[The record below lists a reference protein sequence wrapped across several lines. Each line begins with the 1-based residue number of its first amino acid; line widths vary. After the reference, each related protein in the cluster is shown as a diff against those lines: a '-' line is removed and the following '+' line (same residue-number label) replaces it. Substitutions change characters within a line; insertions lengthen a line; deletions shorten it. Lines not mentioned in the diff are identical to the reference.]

1 MTKKLS
7 VNFIHLVMF
16 VRRGSEQ
23 LPGLQH
29 HQAVVVVVVVEK
41 ELMLEGQ
48 LVLTAETSEDW
59 PQCTELP
66 LLLTPADQQLLLRC

>member
-1 MTKKLS
+1 MIKKLFVS
-7 VNFIHLVMF
+7 FIHLVMF

-23 LPGLQH
+23 LPGWQH
-29 HQAVVVVVVVEK
+29 HQAAVVVVVEK

-59 PQCTELP
+59 PQCTELR

>member
-1 MTKKLS
+1 MIKKLF

-23 LPGLQH
+23 LPGWRH
-29 HQAVVVVVVVEK
+29 HQAVVVVVVEK

-66 LLLTPADQQLLLRC
+66 PLLTPADQQLLLRC